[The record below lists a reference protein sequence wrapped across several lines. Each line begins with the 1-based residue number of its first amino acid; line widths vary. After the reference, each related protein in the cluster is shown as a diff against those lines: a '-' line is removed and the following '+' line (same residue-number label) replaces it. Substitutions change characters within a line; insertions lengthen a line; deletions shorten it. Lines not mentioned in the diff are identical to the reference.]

1 MSYIRAEDV
10 LPKELIETIQQYV
23 NGKAIY
29 IPSVQ
34 KQGWGSRTDTKQYL
48 KRRNE
53 EIYQKYREGRSVK
66 ALAETFSLSDK
77 SIQRIVRSQKDL
89 DRFSEDSK

>member
-1 MSYIRAEDV
+1 MSYIRAEEV

-29 IPSVQ
+29 IPSTQ

-53 EIYQKYREGRSVK
+53 EIYQKYREGMAVK
-66 ALAETFSLSDK
+66 ELAESFSLSDK
-77 SIQRIVRSQKDL
+77 SIQRIVRGQRAL
-89 DRFSEDSK
+89 EESER